1 MAALNLS
8 ALAKKTLDVSRGFT
22 YTYYTS
28 PARNSKVT
36 LLLFHGWPDTAR
48 LWAGLINN
56 YLVPNGY
63 GVVALDN
70 LGFGDTSKPTDPE
83 DYAWHRL
90 AADAVGILDA
100 EGLTKVISL
109 GHDWGCLIAQ
119 RLYNFHPDRICGL
132 VTLNVPYMPPT
143 GHFDLE
149 TVNEMTRKV
158 FGVGIFE
165 YWHFFL
171 AEDSVDL
178 MNQNLESVYSVTFG
192 DPQTWLEN
200 WCTPGKMR
208 DFITQDRTQ
217 PTLPFATSEHRA
229 DFIERYGRDGGFAA
243 PRCVYTVTG
252 SGIQDKSERMLSE
265 EAKTI
270 RVPVLYWGGEQ
281 DYVCRPELLQQ
292 SIAAGVL
299 PDVKSI
305 TREGGHWALLEK
317 PVVFG
322 EDVLGWLHETFN
334 S

>member
-1 MAALNLS
+1 MAAPDLS
-8 ALAKKTLDVSRGFT
+8 PLAKKTLDVSRGFI

-28 PARNSKVT
+28 PTRNSKPT

-56 YLVPNGY
+56 YLIPNGF

-83 DYAWHRL
+83 DYAWHHV
-90 AADAVGILDA
+90 AADAVEILDT
-100 EGLTKVISL
+100 ECLTKVIAL

-119 RLYNFHPDRICGL
+119 RLYNFHPDRTCGL

-149 TVNEMTRKV
+149 TVNETTRRA

-192 DPQTWLEN
+192 EPQTWLEN
-200 WCTPGKMR
+200 WCTPGKMGE
-208 DFITQDRTQ
+208 FITRGRMQ
-217 PTLPFATSEHRA
+217 PTLPFATPEHRA
-229 DFIERYGRDGGFAA
+229 DFMERYSRDGGFAA
-243 PRCVYTVTG
+243 SRCVYTVTG

-265 EAKTI
+265 
-270 RVPVLYWGGEQ
+270 
-281 DYVCRPELLQQ
+281 
-292 SIAAGVL
+292 
-299 PDVKSI
+299 DVKTVACRCSI
-305 TREGGHWALLEK
+305 GAGNRTTCADLNYLSGASPLECCQMSR
-317 PVVFG
+317 V
-322 EDVLGWLHETFN
+322 
-334 S
+334 